1 MKKKQAEEMLASC
14 PCGTFLLRFSDSEL
28 GGITIA
34 WISDTGEVFSL
45 QPFTSKDF
53 AIRSLADRVADLNH
67 LVYLY
72 PDISKD
78 IPFGKNYTPF
88 QGIFDCFDYCENG
101 CLWVCFLADNQ
112 PSTNN
117 GYVKPVL
124 VTHVP
129 GLSGASYPNTP
140 QHSYLQSPDPSR
152 DTPSVASM

>member
-1 MKKKQAEEMLASC
+1 MGFVKKKQAEEMLATC

-34 WISDTGEVFSL
+34 WVSDTGEVFSL

-78 IPFGKNYTPF
+78 IPFAKYYTPF
-88 QGIFDCFDYCENG
+88 Q
-101 CLWVCFLADNQ
+101 DNQ
-112 PSTNN
+112 PATNN

-129 GLSGASYPNTP
+129 GLSAASYPNTP

-152 DTPSVASM
+152 DTPSVASR